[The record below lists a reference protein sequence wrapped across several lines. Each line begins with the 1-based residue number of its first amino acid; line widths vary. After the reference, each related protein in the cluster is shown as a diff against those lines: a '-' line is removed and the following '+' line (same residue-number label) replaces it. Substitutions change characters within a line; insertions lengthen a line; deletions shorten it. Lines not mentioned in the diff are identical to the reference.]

1 MKNVRS
7 SMNLD
12 ALADT
17 YLRHQKEKRPEDSWA
32 FDRVLEIVRD
42 KPDVALELT
51 LLLLK
56 KAGDDGA
63 VLAYVAAGPLED
75 LLNLHGLQ
83 VIERFEQESKT
94 DLRLQLAL
102 SGVWGINSGHPLF
115 ERWYALM
122 WKYGFAEGK
131 RQPL

>member
-1 MKNVRS
+1 
-7 SMNLD
+7 MNLD

-17 YLRHQKEKRPEDSWA
+17 YLRYHQGKRAEDSWA
-32 FDRVLEIVRD
+32 FDRVSDVVRD
-42 KPDVALELT
+42 EPDVALELT

-56 KAGDDGA
+56 KAGDDDA
-63 VLAYVAAGPLED
+63 MLAYVAAGPLED
-75 LLNLHGLQ
+75 LLRLHGPH
-83 VIERFEQESKT
+83 VMKRFEQESNA
-94 DLRLQLAL
+94 DSRLQLAL
-102 SGVWGINSGHPLF
+102 SGVSGIDPGHPLF